1 MKKIT
6 QQKKDKQNCPRAS
19 VGLIKNIK
27 HSDTPFLMI
36 QLSIFAS
43 FQRQLIISWMEN
55 QSINVEKM
63 RTIFK
68 ALG

>member
-1 MKKIT
+1 
-6 QQKKDKQNCPRAS
+6 
-19 VGLIKNIK
+19 
-27 HSDTPFLMI
+27 MI